1 MNRKKCVDYG
11 AFGTQRRSFGVEQNS
26 MDEGK
31 RGDEGESTGKQP
43 VTIPG

>member
-1 MNRKKCVDYG
+1 MNTKKCVDYG

-26 MDEGK
+26 MDEGEI
-31 RGDEGESTGKQP
+31 GDEGESTRKHP